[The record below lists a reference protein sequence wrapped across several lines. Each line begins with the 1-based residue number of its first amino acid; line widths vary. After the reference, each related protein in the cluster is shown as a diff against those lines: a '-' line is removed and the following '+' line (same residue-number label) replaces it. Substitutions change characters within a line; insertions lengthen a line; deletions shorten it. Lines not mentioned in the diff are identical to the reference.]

1 MLLTNN
7 NNEENIMTEEGVIAK
22 TYDNSKANEE
32 GVYINNYAFDLV
44 DGSRLY
50 CKEKLNPIPQPNSK
64 ISYVVKGGV
73 KTSANGNQYRN
84 VENVRVVGENAQSV
98 APTNNS
104 NGFKPDNNKD
114 RLIFVTGIVG
124 RAMGSGSF
132 SEEKIDTLTAKA
144 VESFNKHLG

>member
-7 NNEENIMTEEGVIAK
+7 NNEEKKMNEGVIDKA
-22 TYDNSKANEE
+22 YDNSATNDN
-32 GVYINNYAFDLV
+32 GVFISNFSLILNDGKRLFCKQKLEPLPSSGDKITYDIINH
-44 DGSRLY
+44 
-50 CKEKLNPIPQPNSK
+50 
-64 ISYVVKGGV
+64 
-73 KTSANGNQYRN
+73 KTSASGNPYTN

-104 NGFKPDNNKD
+104 NGFKPNNNKD

-132 SEEKIDTLTAKA
+132 SEEKIDTLTEKA

>member
-7 NNEENIMTEEGVIAK
+7 NNEEKKMYEGVIDKA
-22 TYDNSKANEE
+22 YDNSTTNDN
-32 GVYINNYAFDLV
+32 GVFISNFSLILSDGQRLFCKQKLEPLPSSGDKITYDIIN
-44 DGSRLY
+44 
-50 CKEKLNPIPQPNSK
+50 K
-64 ISYVVKGGV
+64 
-73 KTSANGNQYRN
+73 KTSASGNPYAN
-84 VENVRVVGENAQSV
+84 VENVRVVGENTQSV
-98 APTNNS
+98 ATTNNS
-104 NGFKPDNNKD
+104 NGYKPDNNKD

>member
-7 NNEENIMTEEGVIAK
+7 NEEKNMNEGIIAK

-64 ISYVVKGGV
+64 ISFIVKGDV

-84 VENVRVVGENAQSV
+84 VENVKVIGESSSPV
-98 APTNNS
+98 ATTNGA

-114 RLIFVTGIVG
+114 KLIFVTGVVG
-124 RAMGSGSF
+124 RAMGSGNF
-132 SEEKIDTLTAKA
+132 SEEKIDVITERAIA
-144 VESFNKHLG
+144 SFNKHLG